1 MSEDSNIKV
10 ILIGMSGTGKTNI
23 IKALVNKPFEENND
37 STLTSSFVGKNVT
50 INKKSYQLEIW
61 DTAGQEV
68 YKSLTK
74 IFIVDSKIVIFV
86 YDITHEDSFEELD
99 YWIKTVQDILGKSPV
114 YAIFGNKKDLY
125 LNEKVEEEIARKKA
139 EEIGAYFKLTSAK
152 TERENINL
160 YLIDLVNEYIK
171 KNGRKN
177 STVGHR
183 EDSFSLQY
191 KKDINDNKKKSCC
204 DK

>member
-1 MSEDSNIKV
+1 M
-10 ILIGMSGTGKTNI
+10 
-23 IKALVNKPFEENND
+23 
-37 STLTSSFVGKNVT
+37 
-50 INKKSYQLEIW
+50 
-61 DTAGQEV
+61 
-68 YKSLTK
+68 
-74 IFIVDSKIVIFV
+74 

-125 LNEKVEEEIARKKA
+125 LNEKVDEEIARKKA

-191 KKDINDNKKKSCC
+191 KEI
-204 DK
+204 

>member
-1 MSEDSNIKV
+1 MSEENNIKI
-10 ILIGMSGTGKTNI
+10 ILVGMSGTGKTNI
-23 IKALVNKPFEENND
+23 IKALVDKPFEEDND
-37 STLTSSFVGKNVT
+37 STLTSSFVSKNIS
-50 INKKSYQLEIW
+50 INKKNYQLEIW

-99 YWIKTVQDILGKSPV
+99 YWIKTVQDILGKSPI
-114 YAIFGNKKDLY
+114 YALFGNKKDLY
-125 LNEKVEEEIARKKA
+125 LNEKVDEEEARKKA

-152 TERENINL
+152 TERENINI

-171 KNGRKN
+171 KNGKKN
-177 STVGHR
+177 TSMTHR

-191 KKDINDNKKKSCC
+191 KNDNKKKSCC

>member
-1 MSEDSNIKV
+1 M
-10 ILIGMSGTGKTNI
+10 
-23 IKALVNKPFEENND
+23 
-37 STLTSSFVGKNVT
+37 
-50 INKKSYQLEIW
+50 
-61 DTAGQEV
+61 
-68 YKSLTK
+68 
-74 IFIVDSKIVIFV
+74 
-86 YDITHEDSFEELD
+86 
-99 YWIKTVQDILGKSPV
+99 
-114 YAIFGNKKDLY
+114 Y
-125 LNEKVEEEIARKKA
+125 LNEKVDEEIARKKA

-191 KKDINDNKKKSCC
+191 KRDINDNKKKSCC